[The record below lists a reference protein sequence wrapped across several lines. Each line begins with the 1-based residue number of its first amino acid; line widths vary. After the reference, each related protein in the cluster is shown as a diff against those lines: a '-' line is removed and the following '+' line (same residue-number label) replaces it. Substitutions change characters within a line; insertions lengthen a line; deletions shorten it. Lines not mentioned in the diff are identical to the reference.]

1 MRRISARR
9 AFQDA
14 LISAGSVLVLLM
26 VLVAVDD
33 RVRSEV
39 WRRSSVSPS
48 AEFASAGYQ
57 VQHAVRVV
65 AGAVKDQS
73 ETHAPLLTFAVAAA
87 ILTLF
92 MLRT

>member
-1 MRRISARR
+1 MRRITARR

-14 LISAGSVLVLLM
+14 LISGGSVLVLLM

-33 RVRSEV
+33 RVRTEV
-39 WRRSSVSPS
+39 WRRSTTSPS
-48 AEFASAGYQ
+48 MELAGAGYQ
-57 VQHAVRVV
+57 VQHVV
-65 AGAVKDQS
+65 HVIAGAVKDQS
-73 ETHAPLLTFAVAAA
+73 QTHSSLMAFAVAAG

>member
-14 LISAGSVLVLLM
+14 LISGASVLVLLM

-48 AEFASAGYQ
+48 VELADAGYQ
-57 VQHAVRVV
+57 AQHFVHVI

-73 ETHAPLLTFAVAAA
+73 QTHAPLMTFAVAAT